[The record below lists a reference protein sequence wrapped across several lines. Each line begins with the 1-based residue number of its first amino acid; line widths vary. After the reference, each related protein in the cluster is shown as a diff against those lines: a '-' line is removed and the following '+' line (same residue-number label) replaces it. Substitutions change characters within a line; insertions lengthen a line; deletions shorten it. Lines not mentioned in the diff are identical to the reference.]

1 MQISLQIC
9 IFCAIMQVNNQ
20 RRAIYFMSTI
30 KVDFSIQ
37 TGKVKPMHAV
47 NNGPVYKF
55 AVDQRI
61 TNIDYF
67 ISAGIPYARNHD
79 AAFFSTYGGE
89 HTVDVHNIFKNF
101 DADPYDPASY
111 WFAATDE
118 YIKVCEHA
126 GVRTFY
132 RLGSKI
138 EHGVQKFGTLPPKD
152 FKKWAIIC
160 EHIIRHYTEG
170 WANGFHYDIE
180 YWEIWNEPDLS
191 EDESDHKPCWGG
203 TKTEFFELYKTAAT
217 HLKKCF
223 PHLKIGG
230 PAVANRKGWS
240 EDFLASLD
248 GAPLDFFS
256 WHRYAYN
263 PRKIEALIRKYREL
277 LDSNGFTETESILN
291 EWNYVKG
298 WTGDAWLYSLK
309 TEKSLKGASFIT
321 SVMCIG
327 QREDVDMLMY
337 YDARPCGMNGM
348 FSTDFV
354 CERLK
359 GYYPFYMFGQLYKL
373 DSAVLTEMDDENL
386 YAVAAK
392 SDTEAA
398 VMFTRYND
406 EDIPNDTVKVDFC
419 GFGDNGTEVE
429 VFILNEE
436 HDLNTCFKATY
447 YGEKFSVELSVPNY
461 TSYLIKMK
469 NL

>member
-1 MQISLQIC
+1 M
-9 IFCAIMQVNNQ
+9 N
-20 RRAIYFMSTI
+20 TI
-30 KVDFSIQ
+30 KVDFQ
-37 TGKVKPMHAV
+37 TTTGKVKPMHAV

-55 AVDQRI
+55 ASDQRV
-61 TNIDYF
+61 TNIDHF
-67 ISAGIPYARNHD
+67 IAAGIPYARNHD
-79 AAFFSTYGGE
+79 AAFCSTYGGE

-118 YIKVCEHA
+118 YIRVCEHA

-152 FKKWAIIC
+152 FKKWAVIC

-180 YWEIWNEPDLS
+180 YWEIWNEPDLDPDDS
-191 EDESDHKPCWGG
+191 THKRCWGG
-203 TKTEFFELYKTAAT
+203 TKAEFFELYHVAAT

-230 PAVANRKGWS
+230 PALAGKVDWA
-240 EDFLASLD
+240 EDFLAQLK
-248 GAPLDFFS
+248 APLDFFS
-256 WHRYAYN
+256 WHRYAYT
-263 PRKIEALIRKYREL
+263 PKRIEALIKTYREM
-277 LDSNGFTETESILN
+277 LDKYGFTKAESILN

-298 WTGDAWLYSLK
+298 WSGDDWINSLK
-309 TEKSLKGASFIT
+309 TEKSLKGSSFIA

-327 QREDVDMLMY
+327 QKENIDMLMY

-348 FSTDFV
+348 FKTDMI
-354 CERLK
+354 CECLK

-373 DSAVLTEMDDENL
+373 DSAVLTEPDDENL

-406 EDIPNDTVKVDFC
+406 EDIPAESAKIELC
-419 GFGDNGTEVE
+419 GFGDSGTEVE
-429 VFILNEE
+429 VFILDEK
-436 HDLNTCFKATY
+436 HDLESTLKATY
-447 YGEKFSVELSVPNY
+447 YGYRFALELPIPNY

-469 NL
+469 KI